1 MRAFLSRRVLS
12 CLERRT
18 PQWVRSLELQILLN
32 LAAESFGQEKK
43 YIWRLPPE
51 EALSAYAAYTVACME
66 STKADPGRLYQSA
79 FRLGRRLRFVCGLR
93 EEKDL
98 QRLVFYLYRNIRIDM
113 RGSLPGELLIPCC
126 FFSRRYTPAQCAV
139 MSNADA
145 GVIAGLY
152 GGGSLRFTARL
163 TEGCSHCR
171 ACFKKEGDRP

>member
-66 STKADPGRLYQSA
+66 STKADPGRL
-79 FRLGRRLRFVCGLR
+79 
-93 EEKDL
+93 
-98 QRLVFYLYRNIRIDM
+98 
-113 RGSLPGELLIPCC
+113 
-126 FFSRRYTPAQCAV
+126 
-139 MSNADA
+139 
-145 GVIAGLY
+145 
-152 GGGSLRFTARL
+152 
-163 TEGCSHCR
+163 
-171 ACFKKEGDRP
+171 